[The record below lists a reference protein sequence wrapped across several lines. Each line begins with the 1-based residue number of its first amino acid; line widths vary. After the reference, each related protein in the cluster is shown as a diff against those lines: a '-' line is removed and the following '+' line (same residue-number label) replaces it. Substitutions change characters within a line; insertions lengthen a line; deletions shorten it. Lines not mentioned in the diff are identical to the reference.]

1 MSLSVIFQNSFLCF
15 PILLIEVTSS
25 RRKCRKAHFTAPS
38 HLRQKLMSAA
48 LSKELRQKHSVRSMP
63 IRKDDEVLVA
73 RGKFKGREGKIMA
86 VYRKKFV
93 VHIERVSREKA
104 QGATVPIGIH
114 PSNLVITKLHL
125 DKDRLA
131 KLAIKAQP
139 KAN

>member
-1 MSLSVIFQNSFLCF
+1 MSS
-15 PILLIEVTSS
+15 
-25 RRKCRKAHFTAPS
+25 
-38 HLRQKLMSAA
+38 A
-48 LSKELRQKHSVRSMP
+48 LSKELRQKYLVRSMP
-63 IRKDDEVLVA
+63 IRKDDEVLIA
-73 RGKFKGREGKIMA
+73 SGKFKGREGKITA

-93 VHIERVSREKA
+93 VNIERISREKV

-131 KLAIKAQP
+131 KLASKAKP